1 MAGFAG
7 QLTNLTRE
15 YQQRISRVDRASK
28 LEISNRIQNG
38 TPVDEGTARRSWQS
52 TPLDSN
58 PYYFT
63 NSLPYVR
70 MLEYGGYTDKPE
82 TEKTIGGFSKQAPQ
96 GMVRINA
103 ANWREIVLGFARMY
117 RV

>member
-7 QLTNLTRE
+7 QLKALTRA
-15 YQQRISRVDRASK
+15 YNVRMNKTIRAAK
-28 LEISNRIQNG
+28 LEVSNRIQKG

-63 NSLPYVR
+63 NSLPYIR
-70 MLEYGGYTDKPE
+70 KLEYGGYTSKPE
-82 TEKTIGGFSKQAPQ
+82 TAKTVGGFSKQAPH

-103 ANWREIVLGFARMY
+103 ANWREIVLGFARVY
-117 RV
+117 KA